1 MLDDVEQAKD
11 VMLGSHERR
20 VKMKGVL
27 AFESSRR
34 AKPMKNAP
42 RCYGLNSM
50 VQQPHNLESPPA
62 PLKTRDN
69 EHDWCQ
75 LNVNCYLAATT
86 ALNVAAWELQG
97 PSNLLHACR
106 EYAEQVNSPRLG
118 HRDNYYWASQQNN
131 CVRPQ
136 YIKKEKQLVE
146 QMGHFGGPHKD
157 KNDFTA
163 GLSCALC
170 LSDLSDKPGCEPGR
184 LHFLGV
190 GCWVRLQY
198 MAQIFFSGLLR
209 HGGTSPLVPDEQPM
223 EGWETRMLLIS
234 YPATKILT
242 GEARRSFSSMPYQSA
257 PLYITLE
264 MTGAPASQQAKAM
277 WTTHTTYAQDAWVG
291 MEPLSLVNFMAR
303 SALQHLYFAFRQL
316 PSSYGVQ
323 IDAGQ
328 FLKAFSLDVDGHRV
342 NADPWKLAPNS
353 NVGQPFGERHK
364 QVQDELLQKQFNHY
378 LAGIPLVSHNKYHGW
393 DITAIN
399 HGARPK
405 CTDDVDEDYDNEDED
420 KSKDNR
426 KRKANTQDQIDTSKG
441 PNKRG
446 RYCIALQT
454 EVEKRIENDYPMAQ
468 SLDSYRSLVTHAT
481 AVPSSASS
489 MDVNTS
495 MQGLP
500 PASPALP
507 SGIDQS
513 VTLPNLRQA
522 HNNPVG
528 YQGNHTLP
536 VPRSVPPRGKHLSPM
551 SDDDSEYEDSN
562 AGRLGRS
569 ATSPVRFSPEVG
581 VPVRRSSRIVASSLA
596 AKPTVELRAANRM
609 VVELSPFRARDRQ
622 HCTGPTSTISDVT
635 STALSTVTSI
645 SRQPR
650 TQAVGVVPGP
660 PLLSS
665 SSLSNMTPL
674 PESPSILPPLLSLNH
689 PQYCLPLHSSSD
701 PAPC

>member
-11 VMLGSHERR
+11 VMLGSRNRR

-42 RCYGLNSM
+42 RCYSLNNM
-50 VQQPHNLESPPA
+50 VQQPRNLESPPA

-69 EHDWCQ
+69 EHDWYQ
-75 LNVNCYLAATT
+75 LNVNRYLAATT

-97 PSNLLHACR
+97 PSIFCMHVGSMASRSIPL
-106 EYAEQVNSPRLG
+106 
-118 HRDNYYWASQQNN
+118 DWAI
-131 CVRPQ
+131 
-136 YIKKEKQLVE
+136 YIKKEKQIVE
-146 QMGHFGGPHKD
+146 QMGHFGGPHED

-163 GLSCALC
+163 GLSCGLC

-190 GCWVRLQY
+190 GCWVCLQY

-257 PLYITLE
+257 PLYITPE

-303 SALQHLYFAFRQL
+303 SALQHLHFAFRQL

-342 NADPWKLAPNS
+342 NADPWELAPNS

-405 CTDDVDEDYDNEDED
+405 CTDDVDEDYDNKD
-420 KSKDNR
+420 KTRQDNI
-426 KRKANTQDQIDTSKG
+426 KRKANTQDQLDTSKG
-441 PNKRG
+441 ANKRG
-446 RYCIALQT
+446 RYRIALQM
-454 EVEKRIENDYPMAQ
+454 EVEKRIENNYPMAQ

-489 MDVNTS
+489 MDVNTIS
-495 MQGLP
+495 DT
-500 PASPALP
+500 A
-507 SGIDQS
+507 D
-513 VTLPNLRQA
+513 LRQA

-551 SDDDSEYEDSN
+551 SDDDSS
-562 AGRLGRS
+562 
-569 ATSPVRFSPEVG
+569 T
-581 VPVRRSSRIVASSLA
+581 RIVMRVA
-596 AKPTVELRAANRM
+596 RAG
-609 VVELSPFRARDRQ
+609 L
-622 HCTGPTSTISDVT
+622 
-635 STALSTVTSI
+635 
-645 SRQPR
+645 QPV
-650 TQAVGVVPGP
+650 QYVP
-660 PLLSS
+660 
-665 SSLSNMTPL
+665 
-674 PESPSILPPLLSLNH
+674 
-689 PQYCLPLHSSSD
+689 
-701 PAPC
+701 A

>member
-1 MLDDVEQAKD
+1 MLDDVEQTKD
-11 VMLGSHERR
+11 VMLGSRDRR

-34 AKPMKNAP
+34 AKPMKTAP
-42 RCYGLNSM
+42 RCYGLNNM
-50 VQQPHNLESPPA
+50 VQQPRNLESPPA
-62 PLKTRDN
+62 PLKTRDD
-69 EHDWCQ
+69 EHDWYQ
-75 LNVNCYLAATT
+75 LNVNRYLAATT

-97 PSNLLHACR
+97 PSDLLHACR
-106 EYAEQVNSPRLG
+106 EYGEQVNSPRLG
-118 HRDNYYWASQQNN
+118 HRNNYYWASQQNN

-146 QMGHFGGPHKD
+146 QMGHFGGPHED
-157 KNDFTA
+157 ENDFTA
-163 GLSCALC
+163 GLSCGLC
-170 LSDLSDKPGCEPGR
+170 LSDLSDKPGYVVFVHA
-184 LHFLGV
+184 LSV
-190 GCWVRLQY
+190 GTTVHY
-198 MAQIFFSGLLR
+198 
-209 HGGTSPLVPDEQPM
+209 T
-223 EGWETRMLLIS
+223 
-234 YPATKILT
+234 
-242 GEARRSFSSMPYQSA
+242 
-257 PLYITLE
+257 E

-303 SALQHLYFAFRQL
+303 SALQHLHFAFRQL
-316 PSSYGVQ
+316 PSSYRVQ
-323 IDAGQ
+323 IDACH

-342 NADPWKLAPNS
+342 NADPWELAPNS
-353 NVGQPFGERHK
+353 NVGQPFGEHHK

-405 CTDDVDEDYDNEDED
+405 CT
-420 KSKDNR
+420 
-426 KRKANTQDQIDTSKG
+426 G
-441 PNKRG
+441 G
-446 RYCIALQT
+446 RYRIALQT
-454 EVEKRIENDYPMAQ
+454 EVEKRIENNYPMAQ

-513 VTLPNLRQA
+513 VTLPDLRQA

-562 AGRLGRS
+562 AGRS
-569 ATSPVRFSPEVG
+569 AG
-581 VPVRRSSRIVASSLA
+581 L
-596 AKPTVELRAANRM
+596 
-609 VVELSPFRARDRQ
+609 
-622 HCTGPTSTISDVT
+622 
-635 STALSTVTSI
+635 
-645 SRQPR
+645 
-650 TQAVGVVPGP
+650 
-660 PLLSS
+660 
-665 SSLSNMTPL
+665 
-674 PESPSILPPLLSLNH
+674 
-689 PQYCLPLHSSSD
+689 
-701 PAPC
+701 